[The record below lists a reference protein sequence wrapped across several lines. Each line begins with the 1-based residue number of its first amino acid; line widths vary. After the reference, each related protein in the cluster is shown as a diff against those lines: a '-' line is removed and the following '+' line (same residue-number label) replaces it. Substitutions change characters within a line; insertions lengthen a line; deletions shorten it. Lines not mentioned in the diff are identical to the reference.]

1 MMELL
6 NYLKEENAELFKENL
21 HVDLIDE
28 KDENGYT
35 FLHHAVTKGN
45 YEIVDFLIYN
55 GVDVNVRDKRGNT
68 PVHLAAELN
77 EKDIFQLLLE
87 YGGDLRIKN
96 NNQRTPEQLARM
108 NKSSDVLKTLENYSE
123 DYGYCEKMHAPKKW
137 DE

>member
-6 NYLKEENAELFKENL
+6 NYLKEENVELFKENL

-35 FLHHAVTKGN
+35 FLHHVVTMGN
-45 YEIVDFLIYN
+45 YEIADFLVYN
-55 GVDVNVRDKRGNT
+55 GVDVNIRDKRGNT
-68 PVHLAAELN
+68 PLHLAAELN
-77 EKDIFQLLLE
+77 EKEIFKLLLE
-87 YGGDLRIKN
+87 YGGDLTIKN
-96 NNQRTPEQLARM
+96 NNQRTPEQIAKM
-108 NKSSDVLKTLENYSE
+108 NRAINVLKAIENYSE